1 MAVSHKV
8 LIFISTF
15 KNTMMS
21 TTVTITKDRNLIAVT
36 KSGSNTVKIELINE
50 ESDAVIY
57 LNADEAKLITTAI
70 INALT

>member
-1 MAVSHKV
+1 
-8 LIFISTF
+8 
-15 KNTMMS
+15 MS